1 VAACNRIGREA
12 PVGGDGLE
20 FWGQSFVAGP
30 QGQLLAKAAI
40 DREEILLAQVD
51 LAQIDD
57 TRTHWPFL
65 RDRRIDAYA
74 DLTRR
79 FIDPPTPRQPRAKTR

>member
-1 VAACNRIGREA
+1 MGHVTIGLLQHACSAIPAENLKHALALTGRAA
-12 PVGGDGLE
+12 
-20 FWGQSFVAGP
+20 
-30 QGQLLAKAAI
+30 
-40 DREEILLAQVD
+40 REEIVLAPVD
-51 LAQIDD
+51 LAKIDD

-79 FIDPPTPRQPRAKTR
+79 FIDPPARRLPRAKSR